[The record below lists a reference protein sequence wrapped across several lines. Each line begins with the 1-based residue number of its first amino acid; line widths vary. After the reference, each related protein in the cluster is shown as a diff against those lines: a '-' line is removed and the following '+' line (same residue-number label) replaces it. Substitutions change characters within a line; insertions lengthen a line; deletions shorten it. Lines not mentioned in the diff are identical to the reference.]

1 MKSLTYS
8 DVEKFCLSLPGAKLD
23 MPWSDTRVF
32 KIGGKMF
39 AVIVLDGERPWGLW
53 FKTSPESFEIL
64 TRLKDIAP
72 CPYFARACWVEM
84 KGLKALKPDE
94 LRAYLQ
100 RAHALVAAKLS
111 RKMRKTLGISD
122 MAMAE
127 RNSFL

>member
-1 MKSLTYS
+1 MTYS
-8 DVEKFCLSLPGAKLD
+8 DVETFCLSLTGAKLD

-39 AVIVLDGERPWGLW
+39 AVIVLDGKRPWGLW
-53 FKTSPESFEIL
+53 FKTSPDSFEIL
-64 TRLKDIAP
+64 TRLRGIGP

-94 LRAYLQ
+94 LLAYLR

-111 RKMRKTLGISD
+111 RKMRKNLGIPE
-122 MAMAE
+122 MQA
-127 RNSFL
+127 

>member
-1 MKSLTYS
+1 MTYS

-39 AVIVLDGERPWGLW
+39 AVIVLDGKRPWGLW
-53 FKTSPESFEIL
+53 FKASAESFEIL
-64 TRLKDIAP
+64 TRLKDIEP

-94 LRAYLQ
+94 ILAYLK

-111 RKMRKTLGISD
+111 RKMRAGLGI
-122 MAMAE
+122 AE
-127 RNSFL
+127 PALAQRNPFL